1 MGFLHNMNN
10 KNSGNMVGIL
20 VVIVLAAC
28 SLAGLIGLSIFA
40 FAGLFRVFGVQYD
53 SNMSL
58 ILLVGL
64 YFLIGLVCDFIAI
77 LLGKMAS
84 AAFKKNIA
92 VFVKYVLNCCFSWLA
107 LYGADELVSG
117 ISVPFYTEW
126 VAVAILFVL
135 ELAIEDKGK

>member
-1 MGFLHNMNN
+1 MNN
-10 KNSGNMVGIL
+10 KNSGNMIGII
-20 VVIVLAAC
+20 VVIVLAAS
-28 SLAGLIGLSIFA
+28 SLAALIGLSIFG

-58 ILLVGL
+58 ILLVVL
-64 YFLIGLVCDFIAI
+64 YFVIGLVCDFIAI
-77 LLGKMAS
+77 VLAKMAS
-84 AAFKKNIA
+84 AVFKENIS
-92 VFVKYVLNCCFSWLA
+92 VFVKYVLNCSFSWLA

-135 ELAIEDKGK
+135 ELAIEDKDKAK